1 LWPTITKFDSDCG
14 DLKGKELGTVKL
26 WPTPGAEPC
35 GMTATTSGRPIEKS
49 THLQT
54 QVYLA
59 EKKMWPTIRAS
70 DGEHGGP
77 NQRDSRGPGLPGAVN
92 LWATPQA
99 TNAHGKGKHGQGGDN
114 LQTQCDGQLNPDWVE
129 SMVGLPIGWT
139 NPNVKEIS
147 RENPN
152 RWPSFMGQ
160 PQYDWEPPRT
170 CGKMPNRAKR
180 LKMCGNICI
189 AQQIHPILRA
199 IADIERSNY
208 DRIA

>member
-1 LWPTITKFDSDCG
+1 
-14 DLKGKELGTVKL
+14 
-26 WPTPGAEPC
+26 
-35 GMTATTSGRPIEKS
+35 MTATTTGRPIEKS

-59 EKKMWPTIRAS
+59 EKKMWPTIRAT

-77 NQRDSRGPGLPGAVN
+77 NQRDSKGNPGLPRAVN
-92 LWATPQA
+92 LWATPCNRDFRSGMSKEALERRQ
-99 TNAHGKGKHGQGGDN
+99 NESRRGVNLSEQLQRVEGGG
-114 LQTQCDGQLNPDWVE
+114 GQLNPDWVE

-139 NPNVKEIS
+139 NPDVKDIS

-152 RWPSFMGQ
+152 RWPAFMGQ
-160 PQYDWEPPRT
+160 PQYEWEPPRT

-189 AQQIHPILRA
+189 AQQISPILQA
-199 IADIERSNY
+199 IADIER
-208 DRIA
+208 I